1 MDRWAPVLWEVRTQH
16 SLRMS
21 PFLHR
26 HCHLHRLPQTC
37 TYQDY
42 NIKADTQR
50 IEITIY
56 ITCKIMILIY
66 RFTSQISK
74 VGIGI
79 KKKLK
84 SLLRKHWLE
93 IVHRRNESSSTNSG
107 NLCSKI
113 VDFGSGERR
122 VTDYS
127 LLQIT
132 GEELLD
138 LSSTHNL
145 GWSYWRQF
153 RPFCAR
159 LIADKVCLFVATS
172 AGLFLGDYWRGFV
185 IWCGQIVFV
194 SLFRLFCFL
203 ISWLLSFFLFS
214 FLFLFP
220 SFSVFYLT

>member
-1 MDRWAPVLWEVRTQH
+1 
-16 SLRMS
+16 MS
-21 PFLHR
+21 SS
-26 HCHLHRLPQTC
+26 
-37 TYQDY
+37 
-42 NIKADTQR
+42 ADSCNLGT
-50 IEITIY
+50 
-56 ITCKIMILIY
+56 K
-66 RFTSQISK
+66 
-74 VGIGI
+74 
-79 KKKLK
+79 
-84 SLLRKHWLE
+84 
-93 IVHRRNESSSTNSG
+93 IVHLQAR
-107 NLCSKI
+107 
-113 VDFGSGERR
+113 ERR
-122 VTDYS
+122 
-127 LLQIT
+127 IT
-132 GEELLD
+132 YDWCVEIPCEELLD

-220 SFSVFYLT
+220 SLSVFYLT